1 MMKMKRAQPRDRWCN
16 KSYLFLYF

>member
-1 MMKMKRAQPRDRWCN
+1 MKMKRAQPRDRWCN